1 MNEIGKDI
9 YPVPGKGNA
18 SPKGWNHDHAIFADI
33 LRWYDSPTIIEVG
46 TWLGASAIHMGNI
59 IKTGKIYC
67 VDTWLGS
74 LEFWTTHRQTP
85 ERDLMLKHGYP
96 QVYYQFIRNVQ
107 AAKLEHLITP
117 VPMPSLQAAQYFKE
131 TELKADVIYID
142 ASHDQDDVKRDIL
155 AYLPLLKPGGIIFG
169 DDYTSFAGVAIAV
182 KEVFGLSANIIDDNF
197 WMYGV

>member
-9 YPVPGKGNA
+9 YSIPGKGNA
-18 SPKGWNHDHAIFADI
+18 NPDGWNSKHTLFEDI
-33 LRWYDSPTIIEVG
+33 LKRYDSPTIIE
-46 TWLGASAIHMGNI
+46 
-59 IKTGKIYC
+59 

-107 AAKLEHLITP
+107 AAGLGHLITP
-117 VPMPSLQAAQYFKE
+117 VPMPSLQAAQYFKYME
-131 TELKADVIYID
+131 IQADVIYID
-142 ASHDQDDVKRDIL
+142 ASHEQDDVKRDIL
-155 AYLPLLKPGGIIFG
+155 AYLPLVKPGGIIFG

-182 KEVFGLSANIIDDNF
+182 KEVFGEMFQVIDNNF
-197 WMYGV
+197 WMHRK